1 MRNLICY
8 CLFLSLLIISCNNPP
23 KPGPDQGGP
32 VIGQPAVVGA
42 VLTQVPY
49 TVSLSNPVEL
59 ATDSVQS
66 YVIAEWDGYWLIVGG
81 RINGFHGTGG
91 SGSTFPVRYANEEF
105 ILYQPSS
112 QRRWSAPLPAAY
124 KDQLSSTNMPYY
136 QDDATLWVAGGYGC
150 VSANP
155 GAPCNYRTYPNLTAI
170 NIPMVIS
177 SILNGG
183 DPSPFIATLE
193 DPRFAVTGGMIRKIN
208 DNYYLVMGQNYDT
221 IYVNGI
227 TGQYTE
233 EIRRYNA
240 TFVGQTITVTNY
252 QAIQNAEFHRR
263 DLNVL
268 EAVRTDRSVGIN
280 VFAGV
285 FKPNAQFGT
294 AWTNP
299 VLIDEDASGATTY
312 KIDTFTQQFNAYDC
326 GHILMFDT
334 GTNTMYTTL
343 LGGITN
349 AGLDAS
355 GKVVPP
361 NGFLP
366 FSKYISTI
374 AQYSDGST
382 KEYPQASPLLPGFI
396 GASGDL
402 VLNGALPKMSGTTTV
417 LDYAQLPAGDNLIG
431 WYYGGI
437 NSTAEQTNAVS
448 NPSFASAT
456 IYEVHLMK

>member
-1 MRNLICY
+1 M
-8 CLFLSLLIISCNNPP
+8 LIISCDVQN
-23 KPGPDQGGP
+23 KPNSGSGGP
-32 VIGQPAVVGA
+32 VIGAPEVEVEIP
-42 VLTQVPY
+42 TQVPY

-59 ATDSVQS
+59 ATDSIQS
-66 YVIAEWDGYWLIVGG
+66 YAIAEWDGYWLIVGG
-81 RINGFHGTGG
+81 RVNGFHGTGG
-91 SGSTFPVRYANEEF
+91 AGSTFPVRYANQEF
-105 ILYQPSS
+105 IVYQPASG
-112 QRRWSAPLPAAY
+112 RRWSAPLPDAF
-124 KDQLSSTNMPYY
+124 KNQLSSTNMPYY
-136 QDDATLWVAGGYGC
+136 QDDATLWIAGGYGC
-150 VSANP
+150 VSAAP
-155 GAPCNYRTYPNLTAI
+155 GDPCDYRTYPNLTAL
-170 NIPMVIS
+170 NIPRVLAA
-177 SILNGG
+177 ILNGG

-193 DPRFAVTGGMIRKIN
+193 DPRFAVTGGMIRKMGSN
-208 DNYYLVMGQNYDT
+208 FYLVMGQNYDT

-240 TFVGQTITVTNY
+240 TFVGQTINVTNY
-252 QAIQNAEFHRR
+252 QAIQDAQFHRR

-268 EAVRTDRSVGIN
+268 DAVRADGSIGIN

-285 FKPNAQFGT
+285 FKPNDQFGT
-294 AWTNP
+294 AWDHP
-299 VLIDEDASGATTY
+299 VLIDEDGSGATTY
-312 KIDTFTQQFNAYDC
+312 RVDTFTQQFNAYDC
-326 GHILMFDT
+326 GHILMFDNT
-334 GTNTMYTTL
+334 TKTMYTTL

-355 GKVVPP
+355 GKVVAPD
-361 NGFLP
+361 GFLP

-402 VLNGALPKMSGTTTV
+402 VLNDALPKISGTTTV

-456 IYEVHLMK
+456 IYEVHLTK